1 MGNHRITPAES
12 RRLQRTYNSDG
23 AARSNNP
30 GDGATGVDL
39 TAASIA
45 IGGMIDPEA
54 LEYAPVQDLTDYRIP
69 EMRMGDTY
77 GQQY

>member
-12 RRLQRTYNSDG
+12 ERLGCTYKSDG
-23 AARSNNP
+23 AAWSKNP
-30 GDGATGVDL
+30 GDRNTGIDL

-45 IGGMIDPEA
+45 LGGMIDPDA
-54 LEYAPVQDLTDYRIP
+54 LEYEPVKDLTDYRLP

-77 GQQY
+77 GQ